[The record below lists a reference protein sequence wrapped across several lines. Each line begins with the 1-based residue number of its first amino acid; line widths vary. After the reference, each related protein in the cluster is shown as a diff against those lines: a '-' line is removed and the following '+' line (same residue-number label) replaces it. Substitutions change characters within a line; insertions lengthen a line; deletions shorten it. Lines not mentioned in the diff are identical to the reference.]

1 LPSKQDIPVPITAE
15 DTGETIRE
23 KREKAYMERVLAVK
37 KLRTDAISSLKY
49 GSHAKGYF
57 KGGLVDYTGVAV
69 VHGSK
74 SKPES
79 FLNAEQTAQIKE
91 ALQATNG
98 KSNLLESL
106 YSTVDKLRS
115 LVHSFSN
122 INNSKNY
129 DISIAPGA
137 VVINVDELANSYDV
151 EELSN
156 DIMNRMAMIASKAT
170 NRGVN
175 RR

>member
-15 DTGETIRE
+15 DTAETIRE

-49 GSHAKGYF
+49 GSHAKGYST
-57 KGGLVDYTGVAV
+57 GGLVDYTGLAL

-91 ALQATNG
+91 AFQATNG

-129 DISIAPGA
+129 DITIAPGA

-156 DIMNRMAMIASKAT
+156 DIMNRMATIASKAT
-170 NRGVN
+170 NRGVS